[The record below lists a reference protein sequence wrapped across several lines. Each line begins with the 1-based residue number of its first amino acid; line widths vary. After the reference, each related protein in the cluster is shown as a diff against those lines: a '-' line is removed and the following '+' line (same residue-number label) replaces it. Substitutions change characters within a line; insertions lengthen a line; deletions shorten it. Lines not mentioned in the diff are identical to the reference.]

1 MLKFSPESLG
11 SLLMVSPK
19 HRSREEAE
27 GEEMMLMVLMVL
39 MILSFMSGDSSS
51 PGEGAGISSFEPLR
65 KEIR

>member
-1 MLKFSPESLG
+1 
-11 SLLMVSPK
+11 MVSPK

>member
-1 MLKFSPESLG
+1 MLKSSPESLG

-27 GEEMMLMVLMVL
+27 GEEMMVMVL